1 MLLQITFYVDYYPA
15 MADAAK
21 GLPLSYSNDGSN
33 KQAGYQV
40 MELLVENAISLIL
53 S

>member
-1 MLLQITFYVDYYPA
+1 

-21 GLPLSYSNDGSN
+21 DYLSYSNDGVHPN
-33 KQAGYQV
+33 KAGYQV

>member
-1 MLLQITFYVDYYPA
+1 MLIITRRWLTLQKDYLYLIR
-15 MADAAK
+15 MTE
-21 GLPLSYSNDGSN
+21 SN

>member
-1 MLLQITFYVDYYPA
+1 

-21 GLPLSYSNDGSN
+21 GLPLSYSNDGVHPN
-33 KQAGYQV
+33 KAGYQV

>member
-1 MLLQITFYVDYYPA
+1 

-21 GLPLSYSNDGSN
+21 GLPLSYSNDGVHP
-33 KQAGYQV
+33 KAGYQV